1 MTVRRSW
8 IFTGALVAMLGGVGA
23 CEAANPVEAR
33 VDMGELAPTDTS
45 DQIPE
50 DLPRPDGT

>member
-1 MTVRRSW
+1 MTFRRSW
-8 IFTGALVAMLGGVGA
+8 IFTGALVAMLGGVAA

-33 VDMGELAPTDTS
+33 VDMGDLAPTDTS

-50 DLPRPDGT
+50 DLPNPDGT